1 MRVTKLRTARLGETG
16 MEMTRVGFSAA
27 ATLELTGDEV
37 AEIEG
42 AAS

>member
-16 MEMTRVGFSAA
+16 MEITWVGFGAA
-27 ATLELTGDEV
+27 AALELTGDEV